1 MMNMNKLSKSQ
12 KLIYDMEKYAG
23 GSISV
28 ICGSMLIEGNRDREK
43 LIVAVNELF
52 RLNSTLRTRIV
63 ETDSGTVQF
72 PLEYSERNINV
83 LRFDSK
89 EALDRYAGK
98 YAQEPFDLYDELC
111 EISVILIHGYYG
123 ILVKLHHIIGDAW
136 TIALIGTQF
145 NMLINGET
153 PVTYSYADYLTSEAE
168 YLQSSRYAK
177 SRTFFLEQFR
187 KCDEVVYLS
196 EKHIASFAS
205 NRRTFVIKGEKAQQ
219 INSYSKTQGVSSFVL
234 FLMTVAMYINRTKQN
249 ADKFYIG
256 TTILNRAGIREKN
269 TMGMFV
275 NTVPVLIELR
285 GDKSVAENLA
295 VVKKS
300 TFSIFRHQKFNYGDV
315 LAEIRKEYGF
325 TEKLYD
331 VVVSYQ
337 NAIITGAASHME
349 TTWYHSGAQV
359 ETLQIHIDDRDSEGV
374 FRIHFDY
381 QTDKFTEYEIE
392 RMYEHVINL
401 LFDAIKDDSKPM
413 YELEILSA
421 NERQKLLYDFN
432 DTAEDYPRD
441 KCVHQLFEEQVRK
454 TPEETA
460 VIACDQTLTY
470 NELNKLSNCIANA
483 LIERGIRNG
492 DIVAFALPRMSYL
505 IATILG
511 ILKSG
516 AAYLPIDPD
525 YPKNRIEYIL
535 KDSGAKLLI
544 TREIINQLL
553 CNKKDENPVIDITS
567 DSLCYCIYTSGSTGQ
582 PKGTLIKHR
591 NIVNNIFWRR
601 TQYQMHNNRII
612 SITNVTSDTFM
623 EDVYYALFSDNEL
636 FIVHNNHNFNEINVA
651 TISDSAIMTTPTVF
665 KSAFP
670 FIDCRKI
677 KNVILVGE
685 ALDNAL
691 VKKLMDLNITIH
703 NEYGPS
709 ECTICSSYKKISKDV
724 TIGKPIANTQ
734 MYIVDKY
741 MMPTPVGVTGE
752 LCIAGDG
759 VGAGY
764 LKRPELTAEKFIDN
778 PFGEGK
784 LYKTG
789 DLTYWTENGD
799 IMFVGRNDF
808 QVKIRGLRIEL
819 GEIENAICSTNGVLQ
834 AVVIVRKDISGRQF
848 ICAFYKEKYFV
859 EIADIK
865 KNISDKLPKYMV
877 PHIFTRLDEMPLTP
891 SGKINRKALP
901 EIDLEHITYA
911 TVEYVK
917 PQTDIQRKLVNI
929 METVIGQSPIG
940 LNDNFFDIG
949 GDSLKAIEFV
959 SEAHTEGFYFNVQ
972 SIYDN
977 PTIQRMCEYIES
989 GNDKKVYVDGDFCDI
1004 HKSIVNNKVSS
1015 NYMVCDSEIGNLF
1028 LTGATGY
1035 LGIHI
1040 LADFLENEK
1049 GVAYCLVRGND
1060 VEESKNKLK
1069 KLLNFYFGDKYISL
1083 FNTRIIVMNGDLL
1096 TDCFGF
1102 DEVCYHS
1109 ISDKVQTVI
1118 HAAASVK
1125 HYGMYKYFYEINV
1138 EGTRKVI
1145 HFAMQAK
1152 AKLIHVSTLS
1162 ISGNS
1167 LGDNFDTYRSLDEK
1181 FFHENDLFI
1190 GQSLDNVY
1198 IRSKF
1203 EAEKAVIEAMKE
1215 GLQANICRIG
1225 NLTNRYSDC
1234 KFQYNYETNAF
1245 VQRVKALLELGVFP
1259 NYLLPLYA
1267 EFTPIDDAA
1276 RAIIVLATHF
1286 NANYNVFHINNN
1298 KVVYF
1303 DKLLNYFKNIGID
1316 MKIVS
1321 DKEFANQLRQMAEQ
1335 TNTKYIF
1342 ETFINDMTENEHLNY
1357 DSNIHIL
1364 NDFTV
1369 DYLKALGFE
1378 WSDIDFDYV
1387 KRYVNY
1393 FKDIGYILKDINN
1406 EE

>member
-1 MMNMNKLSKSQ
+1 
-12 KLIYDMEKYAG
+12 MEKYTSGA
-23 GSISV
+23 IAN
-28 ICGSMLIEGNRDREK
+28 ICCSMLRVGTTDRDRLENT
-43 LIVAVNELF
+43 VNVLY
-52 RLNSTLRTRIV
+52 RLNDNLRTQII
-63 ETDSGTVQF
+63 ETANGTKQVVLDYTKQNF
-72 PLEYSERNINV
+72 EVVYFKSKKEFSLYARN
-83 LRFDSK
+83 
-89 EALDRYAGK
+89 EA
-98 YAQEPFDLYDELC
+98 QQPIDLYGSLC
-111 EISVILIHGYYG
+111 NIKIVFVGNCYG
-123 ILVKLHHIIGDAW
+123 LLVKLHHIVGDAW
-136 TIALIGTQF
+136 TMSLLAKQF
-145 NMLINGET
+145 LDVLEGGMPLA
-153 PVTYSYADYLTSEAE
+153 YSYMDYLKSEE
-168 YLQSSRYAK
+168 KYIKSKRYQK
-177 SRTFFLEQFR
+177 DKQFFLEQFR

-196 EKHIASFAS
+196 DKQDTSYHAARKAYTLSKELTAQIIALADNHHSSIFS
-205 NRRTFVIKGEKAQQ
+205 VMVTLLGTYFSRIKMNLEYFYLGTPILNRVGIKEQNTAG
-219 INSYSKTQGVSSFVL
+219 
-234 FLMTVAMYINRTKQN
+234 MYINTIPLLITINSEKT
-249 ADKFYIG
+249 FY
-256 TTILNRAGIREKN
+256 
-269 TMGMFV
+269 
-275 NTVPVLIELR
+275 
-285 GDKSVAENLA
+285 ENL
-295 VVKKS
+295 
-300 TFSIFRHQKFNYGDV
+300 SITTDIIMSSLRHQRYNYED
-315 LAEIRKEYGF
+315 LLYTLRAEYNLPV
-325 TEKLYD
+325 EKLYD
-331 VVVSYQ
+331 VTLSYQ
-337 NAIITGAASHME
+337 NAKIEEENYKTE
-349 TTWYHSGAQV
+349 WYSSGMQI
-359 ETLQIHIDDRDSEGV
+359 ESLQIHIDDRDGEGV
-374 FRIHFDY
+374 LTVTYDY
-381 QTDKFTEYEIE
+381 RTDKFTEKEIE
-392 RMYEHVINL
+392 RIHEHLYNL
-401 LFDAIKDDSKPM
+401 FTDIVKDNNKRIC
-413 YELEILSA
+413 ELEILSTDEK
-421 NERQKLLYDFN
+421 NKLLYEFN
-432 DTAEDYPRD
+432 NTRADYP
-441 KCVHQLFEEQVRK
+441 KNICVHQLFEEQVSK
-454 TPEETA
+454 TPDKTA

-483 LIERGIRNG
+483 LIEKGIRNG

-505 IATILG
+505 IATIIG

-516 AAYLPIDPD
+516 AAYLPIDSD
-525 YPKNRIEYIL
+525 YPKNRIEYIV

-544 TREIINQLL
+544 TQEIINQLL
-553 CNKKDENPVIDITS
+553 CNKKAENPVIDITS

-591 NIVNNIFWRR
+591 NIINNIFWRR

-612 SITNVTSDTFM
+612 LITNVTSDTFM
-623 EDVYYALFSDNEL
+623 EDIYYALFSDNEL
-636 FIVHNNHNFNEINVA
+636 YIVNNNHNFNEINVA
-651 TISDSAIMTTPTVF
+651 AVSDSAIMTTPTVF
-665 KSAFP
+665 KSALP
-670 FIDCRKI
+670 FINCRKI

-685 ALDNAL
+685 ALDNTL
-691 VKKLMDLNITIH
+691 IKKLMDLNITIH

-709 ECTICSSYKKISKDV
+709 ECTICSSYKRISKDV

-734 MYIVDKY
+734 IFIVDKY
-741 MMPTPVGVTGE
+741 IMPTPVGVTGE

-764 LKRPELTAEKFIDN
+764 LKRPKLTAEKFIDN
-778 PFGEGK
+778 PFGKGK

-789 DLTYWTENGD
+789 DLAYWTENGD

-834 AVVIVRKDISGRQF
+834 AVVVVRKDKRGRQF
-848 ICAFYKEKYFV
+848 ICAFYTEKYFV
-859 EIADIK
+859 VVADIK

-877 PHIFTRLDEMPLTP
+877 PHIFARLDELPLTS

-901 EIDLEHITYA
+901 ELDLEHITS
-911 TVEYVK
+911 VVKYVK
-917 PQTDIQRKLVNI
+917 PQTNIQKKLVNI

-940 LNDNFFDIG
+940 LNDNFFDVG

-977 PTIQRMCEYIES
+977 PTILRMCEYIEN

-1004 HKSIVNNKVSS
+1004 HKSIVNNKIST
-1015 NYMVCDSEIGNLF
+1015 NYVVCDSEIGNLF

-1049 GVAYCLVRGND
+1049 GMVYCLIRGDD
-1060 VEESKNKLK
+1060 VEDSKNKLK
-1069 KLLNFYFGDKYISL
+1069 KFLYFYFGGKYISL
-1083 FNTRIIVMNGDLL
+1083 FSTRIIVMNGDLL
-1096 TDCFGF
+1096 TEHFGF
-1102 DEVCYHS
+1102 DEICYHS
-1109 ISDKVQTVI
+1109 ISNKVQTVI

-1145 HFAMQAK
+1145 QFAMQAK

-1203 EAEKAVIEAMKE
+1203 EAEKAVIEAIKE

-1259 NYLLPLYA
+1259 DYLLPLYV

-1276 RAIIVLATHF
+1276 KAIIMIATHF

-1378 WSDIDFDYV
+1378 WPDIDFDYV

-1393 FKDIGYILKDINN
+1393 FKDIGYFLKDVDS
-1406 EE
+1406 EV